1 MAGEF
6 IGSKSLPVKSPAG
19 RAQAGRKSRG
29 EQDGKRREQK
39 IALERWEENG
49 TGRKQQNQIGGF
61 TPYSDQRCQWPEIW
75 SDFILNIP
83 FLQNPAE
90 SVFLKMPIGEILGKP
105 TGSLFLG
112 QGAISRC
119 VNY

>member
-61 TPYSDQRCQWPEIW
+61 TPYSDQRCQG
-75 SDFILNIP
+75 L
-83 FLQNPAE
+83 
-90 SVFLKMPIGEILGKP
+90 
-105 TGSLFLG
+105 
-112 QGAISRC
+112 
-119 VNY
+119 

>member
-61 TPYSDQRCQWPEIW
+61 TPYSDQRCHMRTSCSPWLLVKGTRPSHRKARMDQSKSSNRSNRLAALLCARRP
-75 SDFILNIP
+75 
-83 FLQNPAE
+83 
-90 SVFLKMPIGEILGKP
+90 
-105 TGSLFLG
+105 
-112 QGAISRC
+112 
-119 VNY
+119 

>member
-61 TPYSDQRCQWPEIW
+61 TPYSDQRCHKSPP
-75 SDFILNIP
+75 SNK
-83 FLQNPAE
+83 N
-90 SVFLKMPIGEILGKP
+90 SVCRR
-105 TGSLFLG
+105 S
-112 QGAISRC
+112 SRHLC
-119 VNY
+119 MCTLTRRLCS